1 MEITGL
7 QVEKGASKTAIPL
20 KAIGIDDNKY
30 DEYREGEIA
39 MTRGTLIQN
48 IMNNYGK
55 NGITRDMIEPFIDVG
70 LEEGMS
76 YDLIYLDICRRISE
90 ITGEEFVCPS
100 SDLARA
106 YGISDNEMDKII
118 EEAREE
124 LIKAGEDP
132 DEYFWSVPVQRF
144 MM

>member
-1 MEITGL
+1 
-7 QVEKGASKTAIPL
+7 
-20 KAIGIDDNKY
+20 
-30 DEYREGEIA
+30 
-39 MTRGTLIQN
+39 MTREIIIQN

-55 NGITRDMIEPFIDVG
+55 FGITVDMVEEVIDAG

-90 ITGEEFVCPS
+90 ITGEEFVCS
-100 SDLARA
+100 ASDLARA
-106 YGISDNEMDKII
+106 YGISDEEMEKII

-124 LIKAGEDP
+124 LIEAGENP
-132 DEYFWSVPVQRF
+132 DEYFREVPVHRF